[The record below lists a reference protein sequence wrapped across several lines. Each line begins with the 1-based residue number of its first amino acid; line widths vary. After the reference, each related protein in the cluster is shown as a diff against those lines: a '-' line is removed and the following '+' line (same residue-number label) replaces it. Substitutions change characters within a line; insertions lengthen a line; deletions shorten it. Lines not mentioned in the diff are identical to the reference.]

1 MTQAVSAERK
11 LNRQSAC
18 AVILFAS
25 PPQQRTLRPQS
36 PQELL
41 VLGPPWCGVYIGF
54 IFYSIP
60 LMPRFT
66 GMRDG
71 AGVGAGAG
79 AGAGAGCA
87 GMSRCIMASR
97 W

>member
-1 MTQAVSAERK
+1 MFS
-11 LNRQSAC
+11 N
-18 AVILFAS
+18 
-25 PPQQRTLRPQS
+25 
-36 PQELL
+36 
-41 VLGPPWCGVYIGF
+41 
-54 IFYSIP
+54 YSIS

-79 AGAGAGCA
+79 CAGGAGFSLALI
-87 GMSRCIMASR
+87 SSR

>member
-1 MTQAVSAERK
+1 MRAFPIPTLKANRVFRTALLTAYITGMVVAAAKPTTTPSA
-11 LNRQSAC
+11 N
-18 AVILFAS
+18 AS
-25 PPQQRTLRPQS
+25 MVGIYR
-36 PQELL
+36 
-41 VLGPPWCGVYIGF
+41 GVF
-54 IFYSIP
+54 HSIS

-79 AGAGAGCA
+79 CAGGAGLNLA
-87 GMSRCIMASR
+87 MIASR